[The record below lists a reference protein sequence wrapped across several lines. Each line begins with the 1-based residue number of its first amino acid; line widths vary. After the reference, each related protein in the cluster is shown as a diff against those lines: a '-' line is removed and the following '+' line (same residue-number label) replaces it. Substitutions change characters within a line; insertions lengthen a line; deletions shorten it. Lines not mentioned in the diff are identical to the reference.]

1 MTRKD
6 KLLSAIGLGAFVAVV
21 LLAMSAYADPAMLL
35 DFANIRIC
43 S

>member
-1 MTRKD
+1 MMRRN
-6 KLLSAIGLGAFVAVV
+6 KLISAISLGAFVAVV
-21 LLAMSAYADPAMLL
+21 LLALSAYADPAMLL